1 MKDIKRYL
9 DKVIEFLVSD
19 TIIKEGGNIIFITT
33 FTTTSPMFSS
43 LYTPEFFN
51 TSSNPYSNEVGYT
64 SVFAKY
70 VKNIYGLTDQETK
83 YVWEEYRNIILD
95 KIGKI

>member
-1 MKDIKRYL
+1 VGILYSLRL
-9 DKVIEFLVSD
+9 LL
-19 TIIKEGGNIIFITT
+19 
-33 FTTTSPMFSS
+33 PHLLCFSS

-70 VKNIYGLTDQETK
+70 VKNIYGLTDQETE

-95 KIGKI
+95 KIGKIS